1 MPDLALVAPSKP
13 DGTNAV
19 SWEPIEGRCN
29 ARRVR
34 GQGLCQRHPVA
45 GKTRCQKHGGRS
57 LSGVASPSFK
67 TGRWSTALPQRLLAR
82 YEQAQSDGELLAL
95 RDEIQLTDARLGDLL
110 SRADSGES
118 GQLWLTLQQRWREFQ
133 RYRASGDVRRM
144 QASVELLGEQVQRGV
159 SDHEIWTEIGSLMDR
174 RQRLVEAERRRLET
188 MAQSLTVEEAMGLL
202 RTVLDVIRRNVTD
215 RAVLGRIASEL
226 GSLVTLDAAPLAFRT
241 SRRNRRR

>member
-1 MPDLALVAPSKP
+1 
-13 DGTNAV
+13 
-19 SWEPIEGRCN
+19 
-29 ARRVR
+29 
-34 GQGLCQRHPVA
+34 
-45 GKTRCQKHGGRS
+45 
-57 LSGVASPSFK
+57 
-67 TGRWSTALPQRLLAR
+67 
-82 YEQAQSDGELLAL
+82 
-95 RDEIQLTDARLGDLL
+95 
-110 SRADSGES
+110 
-118 GQLWLTLQQRWREFQ
+118 
-133 RYRASGDVRRM
+133 VRRM